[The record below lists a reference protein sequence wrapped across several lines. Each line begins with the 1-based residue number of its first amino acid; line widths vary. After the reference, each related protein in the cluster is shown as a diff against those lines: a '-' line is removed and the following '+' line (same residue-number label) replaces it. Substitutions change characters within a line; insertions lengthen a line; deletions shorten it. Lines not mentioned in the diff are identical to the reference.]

1 MQEAEAFL
9 LFSCDTLIPS
19 EVGFH
24 TCSRGVL
31 LLFWETER
39 LYKMLNFE
47 NVIFMAIVNSHR

>member
-19 EVGFH
+19 EVRFRTYSLGF
-24 TCSRGVL
+24 V

-47 NVIFMAIVNSHR
+47 NIIFMAIINSHR